1 MATIKQPSRIVL
13 PSDGFRWT
21 LHRGETSLGGAPLT

>member
-13 PSDGFRWT
+13 PSEGFQWT
-21 LHRGETSLGGAPLT
+21 LQRGETSLGGAALT